1 MYTHVILHLLQV
13 PTLMITKNEIV
24 KLSKVISELSKVIS
38 ELSKVISDRVILEY
52 EGEDHPV
59 FCHCIQLSNFIF
71 CDPTVGPGPHQP
83 Y

>member
-1 MYTHVILHLLQV
+1 MYSHVILHLLQV
-13 PTLMITKNEIV
+13 PALMITKNEIV

-38 ELSKVISDRVILEY
+38 DRVILKY

>member
-1 MYTHVILHLLQV
+1 MYSHVILHLLQV
-13 PTLMITKNEIV
+13 PALMITKNEIV

-38 ELSKVISDRVILEY
+38 DKVIPKY

-71 CDPTVGPGPHQP
+71 CDPTVGPGPYQP

>member
-1 MYTHVILHLLQV
+1 MYSHVILHLLQYY
-13 PTLMITKNEIV
+13 ICSYDNKNEIV

-38 ELSKVISDRVILEY
+38 DRVILKY